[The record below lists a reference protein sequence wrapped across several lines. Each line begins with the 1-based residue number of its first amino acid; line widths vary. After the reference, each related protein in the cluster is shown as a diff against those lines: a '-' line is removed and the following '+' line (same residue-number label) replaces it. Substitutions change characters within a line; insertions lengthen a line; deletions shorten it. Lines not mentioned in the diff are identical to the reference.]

1 MFIEQ
6 KFLRAVA
13 LLMRMRLQEIRRQ
26 LTLNLAHRV
35 CYLLSDDW
43 SRRNKRQ
50 SIVVGKVFKLIA
62 IFTPFF
68 TIAALGPTSVSMI
81 LSVRL
86 LAVARLTRT
95 RAFVSCTSQGEQG

>member
-6 KFLRAVA
+6 KFLR
-13 LLMRMRLQEIRRQ
+13 MRLREIRKQ
-26 LTLNLAHRV
+26 LALNLSHRV

-43 SRRNKRQ
+43 FRRNKRQ
-50 SIVVGKVFKLIA
+50 SFVVRKMFKLIT

-68 TIAALGPTSVSMI
+68 TIAALGPTSSSMA

-86 LAVARLTRT
+86 KAVARLTRT
-95 RAFVSCTSQGEQG
+95 RAFVSCTSQGDQE